1 MKNLMRK
8 TIGVVLIGV
17 MLFYTNASLA
27 ANSNDYTAEQ
37 NQKNENNA
45 LIKEIQAREKEVEN
59 IKDETLKE
67 VEKLNIQIT
76 QYENQIEGLD
86 TQIEATNAK
95 IAEAEA
101 NLKKSEEDY
110 EKQEQALEARLV
122 ALYEAGETSY
132 LDFLLSS
139 ENLVDLISNYYLAT
153 EIAAYDT
160 ELLDSIEKEKQKI
173 AKAKED
179 LEIGKKE
186 LVTQKASKQS
196 VAVQL
201 NSTKANKNKYV
212 SELNE
217 EEKQLESKIAEL
229 KKANESLDAQI
240 RAKQAAIQA
249 ALKKQQEEA
258 AKKASSSNSS
268 STSGGT
274 SSSAST
280 TKSNSGFIKP
290 VNSYITTGLY
300 YSSGAYHGAVDFGAS
315 GVNGMPV
322 YAVADGIVVTTNA
335 WTTSYGNHVIIA
347 HYNGL
352 YTLYAHGQAG
362 SICVSEGQA
371 VKQGQQIMR
380 VGSTGNSTGPHLHF
394 EVRTSPGTYA
404 CRVNPM
410 SYLP

>member
-1 MKNLMRK
+1 MKKIIQK
-8 TIGVVLIGV
+8 TISLIIIGV
-17 MLFYTNASLA
+17 MLLYTNASLA
-27 ANSNDYTAEQ
+27 ANNNDYTAEQ
-37 NQKNENNA
+37 NKKKENNA
-45 LIKEIQAREKEVEN
+45 MIKEIQEREKEVEK
-59 IKDETLKE
+59 IKDATLKE

-76 QYENQIEGLD
+76 QYENQIHGLD
-86 TQIEATNAK
+86 TQIDDTNKK
-95 IAEAEA
+95 IADAEA
-101 NLKKSEEDY
+101 NLKKSEENY
-110 EKQEQALEARLV
+110 EKQEKALEARLV

-153 EIAAYDT
+153 EIASYDT

-179 LEIGKKE
+179 LETGKRD

-201 NSTKANKNKYV
+201 SSTKTNKNKYV
-212 SELNE
+212 NQLSE
-217 EEKQLESKIAEL
+217 EEKQLEAKISEL

-240 RAKQAAIQA
+240 KAKQAAIAA
-249 ALKKQQEEA
+249 ALKKQQQSSG
-258 AKKASSSNSS
+258 SSSGS
-268 STSGGT
+268 
-274 SSSAST
+274 SSSAPVS
-280 TKSNSGFIKP
+280 KSQAGFIKP
-290 VNSYITTGLY
+290 VNSYVTTGIY
-300 YSSGAYHGAVDFGAS
+300 YSSGAYHGAVDFGAK
-315 GVNGMPV
+315 GVNGLPV
-322 YAVADGIVVTTNA
+322 YAVADGVVVTTNA

-347 HYNGL
+347 HHNGL
-352 YTLYAHGQAG
+352 YTLYAHGQMG

-380 VGSTGNSTGPHLHF
+380 VGSTGNSSGPHLHF
-394 EVRTSPGTYA
+394 EVRTSPGTYS